1 MLLKMKTKIVNFA
14 DLNLGFRR
22 MKSGCLMKK
31 NLDPDGESLEKIEDV
46 LSKPPNC
53 WRGGGWGATPP
64 SLQNVRPL
72 VGGRGFERNLP
83 QIDDLS
89 TIWPI
94 TSRNLLSVWPRACIF
109 AN

>member
-53 WRGGGWGATPP
+53 WRGEAGG
-64 SLQNVRPL
+64 LRPL
-72 VGGRGFERNLP
+72 P
-83 QIDDLS
+83 
-89 TIWPI
+89 
-94 TSRNLLSVWPRACIF
+94 SRMFGPL
-109 AN
+109 